1 MPMRPRGI
9 SSSFIIF
16 RDSRGVPLFRRAH
29 VERPYHEDAAVTL
42 LSRVR
47 SIAALALASL
57 ALAGTPSMVAA
68 GEYDVIL
75 DQAKILILPNRVA
88 TIVIGNPLVADGSL
102 QTGGM
107 LVVTGKSY
115 GTTNLIALDARG
127 AVLVE
132 HTLRVTA
139 PREGLVTVYRGV
151 ERATYSCSNQC
162 ERSVVLGDT
171 PDHFNTAVTQ
181 TGSRNSAAAGAQ
193 IAAPTK

>member
-1 MPMRPRGI
+1 M
-9 SSSFIIF
+9 
-16 RDSRGVPLFRRAH
+16 FRRAH
-29 VERPYHEDAAVTL
+29 VTRPYHEDAAVTL

-47 SIAALALASL
+47 NIAALALASL
-57 ALAGTPSMVAA
+57 VLAGTPGMVAA
-68 GEYDVIL
+68 GEIYDVIL
-75 DQAKILILPNRVA
+75 DQAKILILPDRVA

-127 AVLVE
+127 AVLAE

-151 ERATYSCSNQC
+151 ERATYSCSDQC

-193 IAAPTK
+193 VAAPTK